1 MRPPTRH
8 FLPFRRIYIP
18 AMLGLDVRP
27 LVALARSMKGTPILL
42 GLVRVPLGK
51 PLSRGAVMAR
61 QLRRTLVQMGMEA
74 GENRAA
80 RTFVSHRPWKEL
92 EQQLRGDPS
101 ALLLLE
107 YPGHFQAMDA
117 DVGEVL
123 ARPPCNLAILRGPL
137 PEEPLTI
144 LAPMR
149 GGPYAELALRLAL
162 SLPRERLQVLHIT
175 PAGSDES
182 ADASFAGLARILPRL
197 PEVQVHSA
205 ASAEPLKLIRDW
217 AKGANLVVM
226 GASAQPA
233 HAQPG
238 IGPLAEGMLRDHSG
252 AVVVVKTRVGQEVP
266 HDLDGLRAG
275 SRAISVLVDK
285 WFAENTYHASEFDDL
300 GRLLELKRA
309 RGLSISLAVPSLN
322 EQATVGRVLGTLRR
336 TLMVDVPLLDEIVLI
351 DSGSTDRTR
360 EIARRMGIPTF
371 IHQNLLPSLGP
382 RDGKGEALWKSL
394 LVTSGDL
401 VAWVDSD
408 ILNIHPRFVYGL
420 LGPLLLDEH
429 IRLVKGFYRRPLRV
443 GDSTQAA
450 GGGRVTELTARP
462 LLNLFYPELSGLIQ
476 PLAGEYAGRREAL
489 ERLPFFSGYGVETGL
504 LIDMADQFGVRSI
517 AQVDLLERVHRNQ
530 DLEALS
536 KMSFAIIQVVMRR
549 IERRAGSALVEGLN
563 TTMKIIRRNAGGYY
577 LDVEQV
583 AEDERPPMVEVEEYL
598 QSRQPT
604 TRTAPG

>member
-1 MRPPTRH
+1 MTSPARH

-27 LVALARSMKGTPILL
+27 LVALARSMRGRPVII
-42 GLVRVPLGK
+42 GLARVPVGK
-51 PLSRGAVMAR
+51 PLSRGASMAR
-61 QLRRTLVQMGMEA
+61 QLRRTLLHMGIEA
-74 GENRAA
+74 GEPRAA

-92 EQQLRGDPS
+92 EKLLQGDPS

-107 YPGHFQAMDA
+107 HPGHFLAMDA

-123 ARPPCNLAILRGPL
+123 ARPPCDLAILRGPL
-137 PEEPLTI
+137 PVEPLRV
-144 LAPMR
+144 LLPMR
-149 GGPYAELALRLAL
+149 GGPYAELALRVAF
-162 SLPRERLQVLHIT
+162 SLPHESLQVLHIT
-175 PAGSDES
+175 PPDRDRVADGSFD
-182 ADASFAGLARILPRL
+182 GLAGILPRL
-197 PEVQVHSA
+197 PEVQVHSI

-217 AKGANLVVM
+217 AQQANLVVM

-233 HAQPG
+233 QAQPG
-238 IGPLAEGMLRDHSG
+238 IGPLAETMLREHAG
-252 AVVVVKTRVGQEVP
+252 AVMIVKTRVEDEGPPVFP
-266 HDLDGLRAG
+266 GVRAG
-275 SRAISVLVDK
+275 ARAISVLVDK

-300 GRLLELKRA
+300 GRLLEMKRA

-336 TLMVDVPLLDEIVLI
+336 ALMVDVPLLDEIVLI

-371 IHQNLLPSLGP
+371 IHQNLMPSLGA
-382 RDGKGEALWKSL
+382 REGKGEALWKSL
-394 LVTSGDL
+394 LVTRGDL

-420 LGPLLLDEH
+420 LGPLLLDPH
-429 IRLVKGFYRRPLRV
+429 IRLVKGFYRRPLRM
-443 GDSTQAA
+443 GDHTQAS

-504 LIDMADQFGVRSI
+504 LIDMAEQFGVGSI

-530 DLEALS
+530 ELEALS

-549 IERRAGSALVEGLN
+549 VERRAGKAILQGVN
-563 TTMKIIRRNAGGYY
+563 TTMKIIRRHAGGYY

-583 AEDERPPMVEVEEYL
+583 TEDDRPPMVEVDEYV
-598 QSRQPT
+598 QSRKSP
-604 TRTAPG
+604 RGSVPG

>member
-1 MRPPTRH
+1 MTSPTRP
-8 FLPFRRIYIP
+8 FLPFRRIYVP

-27 LVALARSMKGTPILL
+27 LVALARSMGGRPVLL

-51 PLSRGAVMAR
+51 PLSRGAAMAR

-74 GENRAA
+74 RENRAA
-80 RTFVSHRPWKEL
+80 RTFVSHRPWKDLEL
-92 EQQLRGDPS
+92 QLQGDPT

-107 YPGHFQAMDA
+107 HPGHFQAMDA

-137 PEEPLTI
+137 PTEPLHI
-144 LAPMR
+144 LTPMR
-149 GGPYAELALRLAL
+149 GGPYAELALRMAL
-162 SLPRERLQVLHIT
+162 SLPSERLQVLHIT
-175 PAGSDES
+175 PPDSDGV

-205 ASAEPLKLIRDW
+205 TSAEPLNLIRDW
-217 AKGANLVVM
+217 AERANLVVM

-233 HAQPG
+233 QAQPG
-238 IGPLAEGMLRDHSG
+238 IGPLAESMLREYSG
-252 AVVVVKTRVGQEVP
+252 AVVIVKTRVEAETP
-266 HDLDGLRAG
+266 HVFDGVRAG

-336 TLMVDVPLLDEIVLI
+336 ALMVDVPLLDEIVLI

-371 IHQNLLPSLGP
+371 IHQNLLPSLGA

-394 LVTSGDL
+394 LVTHGDL

-420 LGPLLLDEH
+420 LGPLLLDAH
-429 IRLVKGFYRRPLRV
+429 LRLVKGFYRRPLRV
-443 GDSTQAA
+443 GSSTQAA

-462 LLNLFYPELSGLIQ
+462 LLNLLYPELSGLIQ

-504 LIDMADQFGVRSI
+504 LIDMAEQFGVRSI

-549 IERRAGSALVEGLN
+549 IERRAGSAILEGLN

-577 LDVEQV
+577 LDVEHV
-583 AEDERPPMVEVEEYL
+583 AEDDRPPMIEVEEYL
-598 QSRQPT
+598 QSRKPKT
-604 TRTAPG
+604 GIVPG